1 MVLQTTLNN
10 FRWSMEYVVVIV
22 VIIIVVANCERN
34 SHREKLGLPRQKL
47 SKLHACNLFMRE

>member
-1 MVLQTTLNN
+1 
-10 FRWSMEYVVVIV
+10 MEYVVVIV